1 MCIRDRHRT
10 EDVLRACVES
20 AGAAVESEV
29 ELVDLDGSGERPEA
43 TLRHADGTR
52 EKVRA
57 RWVIGADGAH
67 SAVRR
72 LLDIPFEGAGAD
84 VLFAI
89 CDAPLDAELPRNEM
103 LYCYDRGGAMGL
115 APFRGTDFRVA
126 CSVPVWN
133 DDESPPH
140 ELFPVSYTH
149 LTLPTNREV

>member
-1 MCIRDRHRT
+1 MTRLRETPYPFGLCTPQHRT

-89 CDAPLDAELPRNEM
+89 CDAPLDACL
-103 LYCYDRGGAMGL
+103 LYTSDA
-115 APFRGTDFRVA
+115 A
-126 CSVPVWN
+126 
-133 DDESPPH
+133 DE
-140 ELFPVSYTH
+140 
-149 LTLPTNREV
+149 